1 MRIGNLEVVRMAINI
16 IRILNLISHHIYKLI
31 KIKITYRYYK
41 FIIISV
47 KFVQISYVSLRLK
60 ILNIININIF
70 LHPKTFEI
78 NKKHV
83 NIVIQILSNSYRS
96 VEYF

>member
-1 MRIGNLEVVRMAINI
+1 MRRGNSEVVRMVINI
-16 IRILNLISHHIYKLI
+16 ICILNLISHHIYKLI
-31 KIKITYRYYK
+31 KIKRTYRYYK
-41 FIIISV
+41 FIIINV

-60 ILNIININIF
+60 ILNLININIF
-70 LHPKTFEI
+70 QHPKTLEI

-83 NIVIQILSNSYRS
+83 NIVIQILSNRS